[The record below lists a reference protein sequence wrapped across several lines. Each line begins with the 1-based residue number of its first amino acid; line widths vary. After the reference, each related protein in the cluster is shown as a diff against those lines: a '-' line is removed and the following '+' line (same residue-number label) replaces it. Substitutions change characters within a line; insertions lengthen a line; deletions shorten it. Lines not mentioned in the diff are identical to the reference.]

1 MLVALRLQPL
11 AEVVSPRTVGCG
23 NVWNVTP
30 GSERTPANHL
40 KSGAESSLNDHA
52 GPLARGVG
60 HLVCEAAPRLLHPLI
75 DLGTGLLEPGLETR
89 VSPHLVVDTRGERP
103 EVLAFR

>member
-1 MLVALRLQPL
+1 VPL
-11 AEVVSPRTVGCG
+11 ENGGGSPRSK
-23 NVWNVTP
+23 NKIHVWNVARDRR
-30 GSERTPANHL
+30 ERQRMVYL
-40 KSGAESSLNDHA
+40 RSGAESSLTDHA

-89 VSPHLVVDTRGERP
+89 VGPHLVVDTRGERP

>member
-1 MLVALRLQPL
+1 M
-11 AEVVSPRTVGCG
+11 SPRTVGCG
-23 NVWNVTP
+23 NVWNVARI
-30 GSERTPANHL
+30 GENASEMVHL
-40 KSGAESSLNDHA
+40 RSGAESSLTDHA

-60 HLVCEAAPRLLHPLI
+60 YLVYEAAPRLLHPLI

-89 VSPHLVVDTRGERP
+89 VGPHLVVDTRGERP